1 AGGNLYL
8 ATTTTAGT
16 ATTSTSALTIIGS
29 SGNVGIGTS
38 SPGYALDVDGSAA
51 FGSGSEAMR
60 IDSSGNVGIGTSS
73 PFGLLSIEQGTE
85 TNSLWI
91 GNAGSSTPSL
101 VIKGVNSD
109 GRIGIGT
116 TSPYA
121 RLSLVDDTTSLR
133 DVFVIS
139 TSTSGL
145 IFKVDSY
152 GRVYGD
158 GATYNAGA
166 DYAEY
171 FYTNS
176 ADLQSG
182 EVVCVD
188 LLANNAVKR
197 CERGADNNVMGI
209 VSTKPSFVGNY
220 IKAVEANPENGPI
233 NIGDSLTSASS
244 TPGYAR
250 RADGG
255 DSTVAVALES
265 FGQTNPLTPLSEGG
279 QISKGKIKVLI
290 SRRNK
295 SLAVEEVEALVIER
309 IANMKIEDTVAQM
322 IKQSVDNLNLDPKII
337 AIAQEEVSKLNSVLT
352 VSVND
357 LNDRFTIYDLR
368 FTNELANFNNQIN
381 TLTGNV
387 QGLSDSNA
395 KILSVLDISVAA
407 TTSPSIYID
416 GLGNLSFGFNSPQP
430 PLNLRGG
437 EGALLNLILGNVGI
451 GTSTPAHKLEV
462 AGDIGATGFVNLS
475 TRSAKKDIEY
485 LSSADYESV
494 LAKISDVKVARY
506 YYNSENECGN
516 NSPQPPLNLRGGE
529 TAAPAGEGALCSKR
543 LGLIAEEAPAEV
555 LSADGQGVD
564 LYKLASFTLA
574 GVKELN
580 GEVISVKSQVISLE
594 SRMSTLEQTVQQN
607 VNLANLLNANPFQM
621 ALETLSGDKIEL
633 APSSIAALVDNMYAS
648 VLAGLRQMGL
658 MVEQGIV
665 RAQKLVAGILQ
676 TDKLVV
682 NTLPQRDSA
691 GETHDATIGSG
702 QINVNELDTYIMN
715 NQISTTTKIFV
726 TPEQPVA
733 LGVCEQNAAEL
744 NPPQPSLRGGSNAS
758 GSPPLG
764 GVRGD
769 LGVRPRG
776 FRVCMNAT
784 SSQIVKFNW
793 WIVETTS
800 EAGISNDQFPMTN
813 QTPNSNDQTLNSP
826 SPTSDVPNIS
836 EPASSDVGSQNIE
849 TPSFSATSAT
859 PTPSEA
865 SVVSPTPTPSETPT
879 PTPSPEITPTPTA
892 SPDGSESPAPSPAT
906 TPEVTPVPAPTPV
919 STPEATP
926 EATPAP
932 EI

>member
-1 AGGNLYL
+1 MNG
-8 ATTTTAGT
+8 
-16 ATTSTSALTIIGS
+16 
-29 SGNVGIGTS
+29 
-38 SPGYALDVDGSAA
+38 
-51 FGSGSEAMR
+51 
-60 IDSSGNVGIGTSS
+60 
-73 PFGLLSIEQGTE
+73 
-85 TNSLWI
+85 
-91 GNAGSSTPSL
+91 
-101 VIKGVNSD
+101 D

-220 IKAVEANPENGPI
+220 IKAVEANPSHYVIVAMLGQIDAYVSAENGPI

-265 FGQTNPLTPLSEGG
+265 FPAGNGG
-279 QISKGKIKVLI
+279 STSGSGLEVEPQKGKIKVLI

-506 YYNSENECGN
+506 YYNSDAECA
-516 NSPQPPLNLRGGE
+516 SQPKSDFGG
-529 TAAPAGEGALCSKR
+529 PACSKR
-543 LGLIAEEAPAEV
+543 LGLIAEEAPLEV
-555 LSADGQGVD
+555 LSADGKGVD
-564 LYKLASFTLA
+564 LYKLASFTLM
-574 GVKELN
+574 GVKALN
-580 GEVISVKSQVISLE
+580 GDVKLLKSDFNSQFNSQQLAINSLE
-594 SRMSTLEQTVQQN
+594 ARIEVLESAPLTQGGGGG
-607 VNLANLLNANPFQM
+607 LDL
-621 ALETLSGDKIEL
+621 ALETLGGETIEL
-633 APSSIAALVDNMYAS
+633 SPISIAALVDNLYVS
-648 VLAGLRQMGL
+648 VLGGLRQAGL
-658 MVEQGIV
+658 IV
-665 RAQKLVAGILQ
+665 
-676 TDKLVV
+676 
-682 NTLPQRDSA
+682 
-691 GETHDATIGSG
+691 
-702 QINVNELDTYIMN
+702 
-715 NQISTTTKIFV
+715 
-726 TPEQPVA
+726 
-733 LGVCEQNAAEL
+733 
-744 NPPQPSLRGGSNAS
+744 
-758 GSPPLG
+758 
-764 GVRGD
+764 
-769 LGVRPRG
+769 
-776 FRVCMNAT
+776 
-784 SSQIVKFNW
+784 
-793 WIVETTS
+793 
-800 EAGISNDQFPMTN
+800 
-813 QTPNSNDQTLNSP
+813 
-826 SPTSDVPNIS
+826 
-836 EPASSDVGSQNIE
+836 
-849 TPSFSATSAT
+849 
-859 PTPSEA
+859 
-865 SVVSPTPTPSETPT
+865 
-879 PTPSPEITPTPTA
+879 
-892 SPDGSESPAPSPAT
+892 
-906 TPEVTPVPAPTPV
+906 
-919 STPEATP
+919 
-926 EATPAP
+926 
-932 EI
+932 